1 MYNWRLRDKN
11 NSTTDIAFI
20 ARLVDEYNK
29 YCTYLSRTGTPSI
42 PLLSAASYSKV
53 IYVHSEVGDDV
64 TGTGAPDA
72 PYKTLAGATSNADN
86 PVTSAT
92 VVVAC
97 GRFNTDLNVQNA
109 MLVADT
115 FGCVVINSNAT
126 VQSIHVGC
134 YISTTAQLG
143 GARYCNCI
151 VNCNGMSTRTQVALT
166 HIKTIFI
173 NGTFEF
179 RPYLNANV
187 FLVSNTYIN
196 VVFKCS
202 AGYQYSSVNY
212 YDNVF
217 VNSFINLAGIAEST
231 EMYVSH
237 NFLYN
242 SNIQSGGYDSKFG
255 AVDISEDGGYN
266 SLNDCFVDPSH
277 LCFDLKRGAMSNPIF
292 SGWLGWTGDSVDF
305 VQVVGDNIQEDNG
318 SYTIDQQTPGDGFLV
333 SAILDNRGEFNRV
346 FTGFST
352 PVFHYNTNNIAI
364 CPWHRY
370 ETPVIL
376 SAGEQTLTVAAETM
390 FSVGA
395 DCTIGDTAVSKYAT
409 VLLDAGSYTV
419 VSAGGVKFFPY
430 RYNTINNFVQARF
443 ANLGRCLTV
452 AAGVALKVGCSY
464 LNQTGEVVTMSDGK
478 AVQSGGTYICQSA
491 GVTADGALLRV
502 FDDEVDNWTVYSTQS
517 FQTKFKAGYIVT
529 NSKYSTPTNLLT
541 KDNKTIPLTEAFGEF
556 CLIDY
561 LDSLNRQ
568 EDFVQIRVDFE
579 VYPFD
584 I

>member
-11 NSTTDIAFI
+11 NSTTDIALI

-29 YCTYLSRTGTPSI
+29 YCTFLSRTGTPSI
-42 PLLSAASYSKV
+42 QRLSAASYSKV
-53 IYVHSEVGDDV
+53 IYVHSEIGDDV

-97 GRFNTDLNVQNA
+97 GRFLTDLNVQNA
-109 MLVADT
+109 LLVADT

-143 GARYCNCI
+143 GARYCNCF
-151 VNCNGMSTRTQVALT
+151 VNCNGMSTKTQVALT
-166 HIKTIFI
+166 HIKTIFL
-173 NGTFEF
+173 NGTFDF
-179 RPYLNANV
+179 RSYLHADV
-187 FLVSNTYIN
+187 FLVSCTFIN
-196 VVFKCS
+196 VMFKCS
-202 AGYQYSSVNY
+202 AGYQDASVNY
-212 YDNVF
+212 YDNIF
-217 VNSFINLAGIAEST
+217 VNSFINLAGIAENT
-231 EMYVSH
+231 RMYVSH
-237 NFLYN
+237 SFLYN
-242 SNIQSGGYDSKFG
+242 SNIQSGDYDSKFS
-255 AVDISEDGGYN
+255 AVDIREDGGYT

-277 LCFDLKRGAMSNPIF
+277 LCFDLKRGALSNPIF

-305 VQVVGDNIQEDNG
+305 VQVVGDNIQEDSG

-333 SAILDNRGEFNRV
+333 SAILDNRGKFNRV

-370 ETPVIL
+370 DTPVIL
-376 SAGEQTLTVAAETM
+376 SGGEQTLTVAAETM
-390 FSVGA
+390 YSVGA
-395 DCTIGDTAVSKYAT
+395 DCTIDGTAVSKYAT

-464 LNQTGEVVTMSDGK
+464 LNQTSEVVTMSDGK
-478 AVQSGGTYICQSA
+478 AVQSGGTYICQTA

-502 FDDEVDNWTVYSTQS
+502 FDDEVDNWTVFSTQS

-541 KDNKTIPLTEAFGEF
+541 KDGKTIPLTEAFGEF

>member
-1 MYNWRLRDKN
+1 MYNWRLRDKD
-11 NSTTDIAFI
+11 NSTTSPTLI
-20 ARLVDEYNK
+20 ARLVNEYNK
-29 YCTYLSRTGTPSI
+29 YCTFLSRTGEMSI
-42 PLLSAASYSKV
+42 PLLAASGYTKV
-53 IYVHSEVGDDV
+53 IYVHSEVGDDSS
-64 TGTGAPDA
+64 GNGSPEN
-72 PYKTLAGATSNADN
+72 PYKTLAGAVANADN
-86 PVTSAT
+86 PVTSST

-97 GRFNTDLNVQNA
+97 GRFSTDLNVNNA
-109 MLVADT
+109 LLVADT
-115 FGCVVINSNAT
+115 FGCVVIDSSIT
-126 VQSIHVGC
+126 VQSIHAGC
-134 YISTTAQLG
+134 FANYSATING
-143 GARYCNCI
+143 RWCNCI
-151 VNCNGMSTRTQVALT
+151 INCLSGQDITSHDTTCVF
-166 HIKTIFI
+166 IKSVV
-173 NGTFEF
+173 
-179 RPYLNANV
+179 LNANKTTIQQFGSLTMFQSV
-187 FLVSNTYIN
+187 CVNCRLNLGSSGTMRSSRLFHTLLIN
-196 VVFKCS
+196 CN
-202 AGYQYSSVNY
+202 A
-212 YDNVF
+212 
-217 VNSFINLAGIAEST
+217 INLYGSDRFIYSFNSEIAQYDDST
-231 EMYVSH
+231 PTPVH
-237 NFLYN
+237 
-242 SNIQSGGYDSKFG
+242 
-255 AVDISEDGGYN
+255 DIVTDGGYS
-266 SLNDCFVDPSH
+266 SLSDCFIDPNH

-305 VQVVGDNIQEDNG
+305 VQVVGDNIQEDSG

-333 SAILDNRGEFNRV
+333 SAILDNRGKFNRV

-370 ETPVIL
+370 DTPVVL
-376 SAGEQTLTVAAETM
+376 SGGEQTLTVAAETM
-390 FSVGA
+390 YSVGA
-395 DCTIGDTAVSKYAT
+395 DCTIDGTSVSKYAT

-430 RYNTINNFVQARF
+430 KYNTINNFVQARF

-491 GVTADGALLRV
+491 GVTASGVLLRV

-517 FQTKFKAGYIVT
+517 FQTKFKAGHIVT

-541 KDNKTIPLTEAFGEF
+541 KDGKTIPLTEAFGEF
-556 CLIDY
+556 CLVDY